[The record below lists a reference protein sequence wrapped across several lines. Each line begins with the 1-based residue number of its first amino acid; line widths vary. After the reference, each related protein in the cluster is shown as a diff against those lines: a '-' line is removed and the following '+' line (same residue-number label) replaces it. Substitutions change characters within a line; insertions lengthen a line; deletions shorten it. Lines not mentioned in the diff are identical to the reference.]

1 MAPDTQQVL
10 LSRRSFLVAAPLVAA
25 GLSPVR
31 AAWAANAPAGVTSVT
46 AYTAALKGLSR
57 RHAVVLVDIWAEWC
71 KFCRAIDREILP
83 HPDVQ
88 ALLAD
93 VGFLKVDVT
102 MMDKA
107 AWALLAHLKAD
118 GPPTLFIV
126 DSTSGREFPQTRSVG
141 PFERY
146 SLVRRLRPFA
156 HGQDTSSA
164 L

>member
-1 MAPDTQQVL
+1 MRSVSGSVL
-10 LSRRSFLVAAPLVAA
+10 LSRRSFLVAAPFAVAGFSSVLSVQA
-25 GLSPVR
+25 GPR
-31 AAWAANAPAGVTSVT
+31 AAGVTNVGD
-46 AYTAALKGLSR
+46 YEAALKALSR

-71 KFCRAIDREILP
+71 KFCRAIDRDILP
-83 HPDVQ
+83 HPEVQ
-88 ALLAD
+88 ALLTD

-126 DSTSGREFPQTRSVG
+126 DSATGREFPQTRSVG

-146 SLVRRLRPFA
+146 SLVRRLRPFV
-156 HGQDTSSA
+156 HGQEEPSA

>member
-1 MAPDTQQVL
+1 MRSVSGSVL
-10 LSRRSFLVAAPLVAA
+10 LSRRSFLVAAPLAVA
-25 GLSPVR
+25 GFSSVLSAHSAPS
-31 AAWAANAPAGVTSVT
+31 PAGVTNVGD
-46 AYTAALKGLSR
+46 YEAALKALSR

-71 KFCRAIDREILP
+71 KFCRAIDRDILP
-83 HPDVQ
+83 HPEVQ
-88 ALLAD
+88 ALLTD

-126 DSTSGREFPQTRSVG
+126 DSATGREFSQTRSVG

-146 SLVRRLRPFA
+146 SLVRRLRPFV
-156 HGQDTSSA
+156 HGQEEPSA